1 MNEIFDFAERRMQRA
16 IDQLEEDYSLI
27 KAGRANPAILNK
39 LMIDYYDT
47 PTPIN
52 QIAAISVTEAR
63 VLTVQP
69 WDSSICQEVE
79 KAIQKADLGVNPQ
92 TDGKV
97 IRIVFPQLTEDRRRE
112 IVRDISKMAEDAK
125 VSVRSARRDAI
136 DKLKAQKK
144 NSEITEDE
152 LKVAERDMQNLT
164 DTYCKKV
171 EEVQNQKSE
180 EIMDIS
186 QSKRK

>member
-1 MNEIFDFAERRMQRA
+1 MNEIFDFAEKRMQRA
-16 IDQLEEDYSLI
+16 VDQLKEDYSLI

-39 LMIDYYDT
+39 LMINYYDT

-63 VLTVQP
+63 TLTVQP

-79 KAIQKADLGVNPQ
+79 KAIQKADLGVTPQ
-92 TDGKV
+92 MDGKV

-112 IVRDISKMAEDAK
+112 IVKDLSKMAEDAK
-125 VSVRSARRDAI
+125 VSVRSSRRDAI
-136 DKLKAQKK
+136 DKLKTKKK

-152 LKVAERDMQNLT
+152 LKVAERDMQTLT
-164 DTYCKKV
+164 DNYCSKI
-171 EEVQNQKSE
+171 EEVQNQKSA
-180 EIMDIS
+180 EIMEIT
-186 QSKRK
+186 QSKRR